1 MNSRKDLTVRVIGGG
16 LAGVEA
22 SWQLARRGFVVHLY
36 EMRPQRMT
44 PAHTSGS
51 LAELVC
57 SNSLGADGI
66 TSPAGI
72 LKDELRKMGSLIME
86 CADRA
91 RVPAGRALAV
101 DRDLFSATVT
111 EMIGSMPNIHLIR
124 EEITEIPEGPA
135 IIATGPLTSPCLAER
150 LADVIGEGFLYFFDA
165 VSPVITLESVN
176 MEKAF
181 WGSRYEKGDDY
192 LNCPMDKE
200 SYLAFLEQLVRA
212 EKAPRHEI
220 DRDIRYFEGCLP
232 VEEIASRGVDT
243 LRFGPMKPV
252 GLPDPISGKEAYA
265 VVQLRRDNREGTLF
279 NMVGFQTSLKWGEQ
293 DRVFRMIPALEH
305 AEFVRY
311 GVMHR
316 NIYVNAPRVL
326 KSSLELASREGV
338 YLAGQI
344 TGVEGYVESTAT
356 GLMAAINLASSL
368 EGMPEPLWPRESAL
382 GSLSFY
388 LQDAEPGSFK
398 PMNVNLGIFP
408 PLGKR
413 IRNRLEKCRLVSER
427 AEEVIREFLG
437 SHPVFTQQV
446 PRQ

>member
-1 MNSRKDLTVRVIGGG
+1 MNSHKDIPVSVIGGG
-16 LAGVEA
+16 LAGAEA
-22 SWQLARRGFVVHLY
+22 SWQLARRGFLVDLY
-36 EMRPQRMT
+36 EMRPHRMT
-44 PAHTSGS
+44 PAHSS
-51 LAELVC
+51 AFLAELVC

-72 LKDELRKMGSLIME
+72 LKDELRKMDSLIMQ
-86 CADRA
+86 CADGA
-91 RVPAGRALAV
+91 KVAAGRALAV
-101 DRDLFSATVT
+101 DRQIFADMVT
-111 EMIGSMPNIHLIR
+111 DRISSLPNIRLIR
-124 EEITEIPEGPA
+124 EEMTEVPEGPA
-135 IIATGPLTSPCLAER
+135 IIATGPLTSPSMAESLAG
-150 LADVIGEGFLYFFDA
+150 LIGEGFLYFFDA
-165 VSPVITLESVN
+165 VSPVLTLESVN

-200 SYLAFLEQLVRA
+200 SYLAFWDQLVKAQR
-212 EKAPRHEI
+212 APRHEL

-252 GLPDPISGKEAYA
+252 GLPDPSTGKEAYG
-265 VVQLRRDNREGTLF
+265 VVQLRRDNREGSLF

-293 DRVFRMIPALEH
+293 DRVFRMIPALEN

-326 KSSLELASREGV
+326 KSSLELVSRQGI

-368 EGMPEPLWPRESAL
+368 KGLPEPLWPRESAL

-388 LQDAEPGSFK
+388 LQDAEPDSFK

-413 IRNRLEKCRLVSER
+413 IRHRLEKCRMVSER
-427 AEEVIREFLG
+427 AEGAMKEFLD
-437 SHPVFTQQV
+437 SHPVFQELDF
-446 PRQ
+446 RQ

>member
-1 MNSRKDLTVRVIGGG
+1 
-16 LAGVEA
+16 
-22 SWQLARRGFVVHLY
+22 
-36 EMRPQRMT
+36 
-44 PAHTSGS
+44 
-51 LAELVC
+51 
-57 SNSLGADGI
+57 
-66 TSPAGI
+66 
-72 LKDELRKMGSLIME
+72 
-86 CADRA
+86 
-91 RVPAGRALAV
+91 
-101 DRDLFSATVT
+101 
-111 EMIGSMPNIHLIR
+111 
-124 EEITEIPEGPA
+124 
-135 IIATGPLTSPCLAER
+135 
-150 LADVIGEGFLYFFDA
+150 
-165 VSPVITLESVN
+165 
-176 MEKAF
+176 
-181 WGSRYEKGDDY
+181 
-192 LNCPMDKE
+192 
-200 SYLAFLEQLVRA
+200 
-212 EKAPRHEI
+212 
-220 DRDIRYFEGCLP
+220 
-232 VEEIASRGVDT
+232 
-243 LRFGPMKPV
+243 
-252 GLPDPISGKEAYA
+252 
-265 VVQLRRDNREGTLF
+265 F